1 MQFSKKVEK
10 QRNNLNNELA
20 ELSERLDEAGGATAA
35 QMDLNKK
42 REMEL
47 TKLRRDMEQQALV
60 AEQQVSQLRKKMQD
74 ATNELTDQVDS
85 LSKIKAKLVD
95 MQAKLQPTYRWVLC
109 L

>member
-1 MQFSKKVEK
+1 MEK
-10 QRNNLNNELA
+10 QRNQLNNELA

-47 TKLRRDMEQQALV
+47 TKLRRDMEQQQLV
-60 AEQQVSQLRKKMQD
+60 TEQQVNQLRKKMQD

-85 LSKIKAKLVD
+85 LSKIKAK
-95 MQAKLQPTYRWVLC
+95 
-109 L
+109 